1 MTVAETARNQLKQQ
15 ITDLLS
21 VELGQVRELLA
32 AQFSSRSHFVQDV
45 ATHVTK
51 FQGKQFRP
59 VLVLLAARLCGLNAR
74 TRLKACQLAA
84 VVEMIHAATLVHDDV
99 IDDSDLRRHVSTIH
113 RRWNVETSVLFGDY
127 LFSRAFHLAACTGD
141 AEACRLIGQATNRTC
156 EGELNQIAVRL
167 EQSVSER
174 DYFRVIHGKTSQL
187 FAVSGRL
194 GARAADAPLH
204 IQERLGLFGMRLGL
218 AFQIADDVL
227 DLTESVQQT
236 GKDAGNDLENERPTL
251 PIIRAL
257 RMAKPDQRSELL
269 ALLHSG
275 VSGDKERLRNSPLLL
290 PGIESARQTAVRFA
304 RGAAQCL
311 RTLPN
316 VQERGLLE
324 MLAAFSVQRVV

>member
-15 ITDLLS
+15 ITGLLGGELGLVRDLL
-21 VELGQVRELLA
+21 A
-32 AQFSSRSHFVQDV
+32 CQFSSRSHFVQDV

-51 FQGKQFRP
+51 FQGKQWRP
-59 VLVLLAARLCGLNAR
+59 VLVLLAARLCGLTPR
-74 TRLKACQLAA
+74 TRTKACQLAA

-99 IDDSDLRRHVSTIH
+99 IDDADLRRHVSTIH
-113 RRWNVETSVLFGDY
+113 RRWNTETSVLFGDY
-127 LFSRAFHLAACTGD
+127 LFSKAFHLAATTGD

-187 FAVSGRL
+187 FSVSGRL
-194 GARAADAPLH
+194 GARAAEAPVAA
-204 IQERLGLFGMRLGL
+204 QERLGLFGMRLGL

-257 RMAKPDQRSELL
+257 RLAEPEEKRELL

-275 VSGDKERLRNSPLLL
+275 VPADKERLRRSPLLL
-290 PGIESARQTAVRFA
+290 PGIESARQTALRFA
-304 RGAAQCL
+304 RSAAHCL
-311 RTLPN
+311 RLFPD
-316 VQERGLLE
+316 VQERVLLE
-324 MLAAFSVQRVV
+324 TLAAFSVQRVV